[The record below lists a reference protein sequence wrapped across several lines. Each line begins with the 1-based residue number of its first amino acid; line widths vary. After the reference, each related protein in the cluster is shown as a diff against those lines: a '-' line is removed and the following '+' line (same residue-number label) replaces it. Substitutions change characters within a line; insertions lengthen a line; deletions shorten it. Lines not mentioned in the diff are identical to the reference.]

1 MGTIKAGAVAKGAY
15 IMERNEPYVVRE
27 HEFVKPGKGL
37 AFVRLK
43 LKNLRNGTVLR
54 VTHKS
59 QDNCEEIDI
68 EEIEAQ
74 FLYSDETSF
83 HFMDSI
89 TFEQFEVPMPGHE
102 KAQYYMLAGEIF
114 KLTRWNGET
123 LDIRLPPKKDLLVTA
138 AESAVQGDTVTG
150 ATKFVLTETNLK
162 VRVPIFIK
170 KGEKIRVNVETG
182 EYQERVND

>member
-89 TFEQFEVPMPGHE
+89 TFEQFEVPMPSHE

-123 LDIRLPPKKDLLVTA
+123 LDIRLPPQKRFVSDRRGECCTGRY
-138 AESAVQGDTVTG
+138 GDRG
-150 ATKFVLTETNLK
+150 H
-162 VRVPIFIK
+162 
-170 KGEKIRVNVETG
+170 KIRFNRDKPKSQG
-182 EYQERVND
+182 SDFYQKRRENTSQC